1 MRHFVFAILLLTCS
15 LTAFTQRRVTPVG
28 TPVGISSGRERTD
41 SMTNVVSR
49 VDLNGNTILVDT
61 VTGQEYNDST
71 LLPPPPRMI
80 YPLMHSVIAGVNLWD
95 GAMRLLGQK
104 YGVGSVWAA
113 LSLHNRYMPYFEVGL
128 SSADDTPD
136 GSNFTYKSP
145 LAPFFKIGANYNFLY
160 NSTPDYQIYAGLRY
174 GFTPFKYS
182 IDNVTVDEGYWNDP
196 SHFSIATQSATAGYL
211 EFVLGIKVKIVKQF
225 SVGWHVGFHKI
236 LHESAAPYGKPMVIP
251 GYGKRGATLTAGLSI
266 IYTIPLNNSAP
277 PVVDSS
283 DTELSKSN

>member
-1 MRHFVFAILLLTCS
+1 MRKLLVAILLITCA
-15 LTAFTQRRVTPVG
+15 LTALAQRRVTPVG

-80 YPLMHSVIAGVNLWD
+80 FPLLHSVIAGVNLWD
-95 GAMRLLGQK
+95 GGMRLLGQK
-104 YGVGSVWAA
+104 YGIGSVWAA
-113 LSLHNRYMPYFEVGL
+113 LSLHNRYLPYFEVGL
-128 SSADDTPD
+128 GSADDTPD

-145 LAPFFKIGANYNFLY
+145 LAPFFKLGVNYNFLY

-174 GFTPFKYS
+174 GFTPFKYY

-196 SHFSIATQSATAGYL
+196 SHFSIASQSSTAGYL

-236 LHESAAPYGKPMVIP
+236 LHESAAPYGKPMYIP